1 MRAQGVRAAD
11 QQQHEPCAGPVVLGL
26 LQEQQWPWQYHWV
39 ASAAALLLHGPL
51 VLPHVLRGLHMG
63 APGVLLCVLLLQGV
77 LQMQGARRLH
87 GPCWGRVLQDG
98 SGTLV
103 GQMLQL
109 HGLQQL
115 RRVLNLVVLILLHL
129 KTA

>member
-1 MRAQGVRAAD
+1 LWY
-11 QQQHEPCAGPVVLGL
+11 C
-26 LQEQQWPWQYHWV
+26 HWTAFAV
-39 ASAAALLLHGPL
+39 ALLLHGPL
-51 VLPHVLRGLHMG
+51 VLLHGPLVLLHELHGLHV
-63 APGVLLCVLLLQGV
+63 AALGVLLCVLLLQGV
-77 LQMQGARRLH
+77 LQMQGVRHLH
-87 GPCWGRVLQDG
+87 GLRWGGVLQDG

-103 GQMLQL
+103 GQMLQV